1 MMTEKV
7 LHPAAKMFPALSDPE
22 LDDLTE
28 DIRANGLL
36 EAITLHPD
44 GSILDGRNREAACKM
59 ADVEPRYVEWD
70 GRGSALSYV
79 ISKNLIRRHLTTR
92 QRSAIISPCRKSAC
106 AVTIRFI
113 FSLHTYSIHW

>member
-1 MMTEKV
+1 MTEKV

-44 GSILDGRNREAACKM
+44 GSILDGRNRYRACHAAN
-59 ADVEPRYVEWD
+59 VQPRFTTWE
-70 GRGSALSYV
+70 GKGSAYAYV
-79 ISKNLIRRHLTTR
+79 ISKNLHRRHLTTR
-92 QRSAIISPCRKSAC
+92 QRSAIAADIANMENPAHYR
-106 AVTIRFI
+106 
-113 FSLHTYSIHW
+113 